1 MDYVKKALE
10 KHNSKTEDNPIDY
23 DEHMKSVDW
32 AGCEVA
38 ESILGKWSETTVE
51 PGVFRFQGEVEHDP
65 FDRIAYE
72 IALKELYFYFKTK
85 REGAGIENR
94 DWDL

>member
-10 KHNSKTEDNPIDY
+10 KHNSKTKDNPIDY
-23 DEHMKSVDW
+23 DEYMKSVDW

-38 ESILGKWSETTVE
+38 ESVLGKWSEATVE
-51 PGVFRFQGEVEHDP
+51 PGVFRFQGEVEDDL

-72 IALKELYFYFKTK
+72 IALKELYLYFKRK
-85 REGAGIENR
+85 WEGAVIDNR